1 MSQADFAK
9 RQRERAK
16 REKLAAKSAKKE
28 ERRSN
33 KDATAADGEE
43 GAPVDEGAVLA
54 ELAALHARFDAEEI
68 DFETFAAAK
77 EELTARLI
85 S

>member
-16 REKLAAKSAKKE
+16 REKNAAKSARKE

-33 KDATAADGEE
+33 KDAAAPGEGE
-43 GAPVDEGAVLA
+43 TVDEGAVLA
-54 ELAALHARFDAEEI
+54 ELAALHARFEADEI

>member
-16 REKLAAKSAKKE
+16 KEKLAAKSAKKE
-28 ERRSN
+28 ERRN
-33 KDATAADGEE
+33 NRDAEE
-43 GAPVDEGAVLA
+43 GEDAGPIDEGAVLA
-54 ELAALHARFDAEEI
+54 ELAALHAKFDAGEI
-68 DFETFAAAK
+68 EFDDFAAAK

>member
-1 MSQADFAK
+1 VSQADFAK
-9 RQRERAK
+9 RQRERAR
-16 REKLAAKSAKKE
+16 REKNAAKSAKKE
-28 ERRSN
+28 ERRSSR
-33 KDATAADGEE
+33 DAASTEE
-43 GAPVDEGAVLA
+43 GVVVDEGAILA

>member
-16 REKLAAKSAKKE
+16 KEKLAAKNAKKE
-28 ERRSN
+28 ERRSTR
-33 KDATAADGEE
+33 DASPSPD

-68 DFETFAAAK
+68 DFDTFAEAK
-77 EELTARLI
+77 AELTARLI
-85 S
+85 P

>member
-16 REKLAAKSAKKE
+16 KEKMAAKSAKKE
-28 ERRSN
+28 ERRSTR
-33 KDATAADGEE
+33 DASGTGEGE
-43 GAPVDEGAVLA
+43 PVDEGAVLA
-54 ELAALHARFDAEEI
+54 ELAALHARFEAEEI

-77 EELTARLI
+77 DELTARLI